1 MSGRDRILQ
10 FAAGAGYGLLQG
22 MTPPSVE
29 HSGERDQALKA
40 LAGVAGEKG
49 WTLAALK
56 DVAGPDADLLFPG
69 GRTEIL
75 EAWADL
81 VDREMTERVL
91 LAIDEGE
98 CPRLSQKVRR
108 AVLERLDILEPYRI
122 AERRAATVLLSPCA
136 GTIAPRILSRTVNAI
151 WDASEDVS
159 GGVTWAT
166 KRISLTGIYVPT
178 FLAWLGGA
186 DHGRVERILDSGLA
200 RTRRLG
206 ELKQRMF
213 RSGGLR
219 AA

>member
-22 MTPPSVE
+22 MTPPSIE
-29 HSGERDQALKA
+29 HSVERDQALKA
-40 LAGVAGEKG
+40 LAAVAGEKG

-56 DVAGPDADLLFPG
+56 EVAGADADLLFPN
-69 GRTEIL
+69 GRTELL

-108 AVLERLDILEPYRI
+108 AVLERLDILEPYRA
-122 AERRAATVLLSPCA
+122 AERRAATMLLSPCA
-136 GTIAPRILSRTVNAI
+136 GKTSARILARTVNAI
-151 WDASEDVS
+151 WDASEDMS

-186 DHGRVERILDSGLA
+186 DRGKVEQILDAGLA

-206 ELKQRMF
+206 ELKQRLF
-213 RSGGLR
+213 RPKGLR
-219 AA
+219 PA